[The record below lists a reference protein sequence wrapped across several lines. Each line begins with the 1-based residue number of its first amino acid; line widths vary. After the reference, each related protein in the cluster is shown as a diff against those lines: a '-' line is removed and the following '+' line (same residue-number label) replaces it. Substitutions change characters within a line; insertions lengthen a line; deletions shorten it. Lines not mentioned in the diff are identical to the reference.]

1 MPPQTRS
8 MSGPRPQRATSPVH
22 VKQLKDRKRPVA
34 HVKKPEVSS
43 IPYKK
48 KAPPKS
54 LGKVVWRKKF
64 GAQVG
69 EAKCP
74 CCENEKIYQDSFHCG
89 HIIAEVHGGLTKLD
103 NLIPVCSGCN
113 GSMGTENFYE
123 FKRRCGFK
131 DTSKCTPK
139 NFAQGLL
146 KGGKPM
152 MAEQLVE
159 RVADEYHI
167 LLAYETIFD
176 LETDGKINRCDRKGE
191 GFAGKYIRLTAHSL

>member
-1 MPPQTRS
+1 MPPHTRS
-8 MSGPRPQRATSPVH
+8 MSGLVRAASPVH

-34 HVKKPEVSS
+34 PVKEVKAPAVPN

-48 KAPPKS
+48 KKPSKS
-54 LGKVVWRKKF
+54 LVKVVWRRKF

-89 HIIAEVHGGLTKLD
+89 HIVAEARGGPTQLD
-103 NLIPVCSGCN
+103 NLIPVCSTCN
-113 GSMGTENFYE
+113 GSMAEENFYE
-123 FKRRCGFK
+123 YKRSCGFK

-139 NFAQGLL
+139 NFTQDLL
-146 KGGKPM
+146 KGGKPI

-176 LETDGKINRCDRKGE
+176 LETEGKINRCDRKGE
-191 GFAGKYIRLTAHSL
+191 GFAGKYIRLTA

>member
-1 MPPQTRS
+1 MRPHTRS
-8 MSGPRPQRATSPVH
+8 MSGIGPKRAASPVH

-34 HVKKPEVSS
+34 PVKEVKKPEVAS

-146 KGGKPM
+146 EDGKPM
-152 MAEQLVE
+152 MAERLVE
-159 RVADEYHI
+159 RIADEYHI

-176 LETDGKINRCDRKGE
+176 LETEGKINRCDRRGE
-191 GFAGKYIRLTAHSL
+191 GFVGKYIRLTA